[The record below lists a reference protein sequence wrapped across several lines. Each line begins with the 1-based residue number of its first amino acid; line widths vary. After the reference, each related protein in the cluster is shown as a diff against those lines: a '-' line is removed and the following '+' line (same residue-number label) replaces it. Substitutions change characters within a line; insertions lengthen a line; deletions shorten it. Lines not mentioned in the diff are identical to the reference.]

1 MKVILLKDVPKLG
14 KKDDIK
20 DVKFGYAMNMLF
32 PKGLAVEASEGKVK
46 TIEEKKQAELDSNTK
61 EQERIYSLIDSLNG
75 KTFEIKVA
83 TNDKGHM
90 FSRLHVDEVVKVLG
104 MPDAKKLITL
114 PEIKEIGKY
123 EIAMQSDEKKG
134 TFILDI
140 K

>member
-123 EIAMQSDEKKG
+123 EIVMQSDEKKG